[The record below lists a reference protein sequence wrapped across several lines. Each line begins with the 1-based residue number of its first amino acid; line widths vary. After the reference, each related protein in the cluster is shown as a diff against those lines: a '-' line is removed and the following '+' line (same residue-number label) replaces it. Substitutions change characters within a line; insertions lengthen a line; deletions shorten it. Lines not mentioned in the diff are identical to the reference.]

1 MVSRREHDR
10 PPLPPCGSVELSV
23 DDLRYAHDAKDR
35 AYSCNPSQRCV
46 YGGIGSIRGDQT
58 SSRGADQFA
67 GL

>member
-1 MVSRREHDR
+1 MSNGTPRRF
-10 PPLPPCGSVELSV
+10 PPPWSVEVSF

-35 AYSCNPSQRCV
+35 AYLCNPFQRCV
-46 YGGIGSIRGDQT
+46 YGGIGSIRSDQT